1 MPFQKLAYRLYYEFV
16 SILSRILPESLLWL
30 SHSARNYFPGRRSD
44 LFKSKSFL
52 QPRRH
57 ETGCRLPF
65 TVQLFLPL
73 ILLAGSLLFFSC
85 SFQAP
90 TQSLTANQPQKDIID
105 VQPPVVKKAL
115 LQVLDK
121 KNFKINTAR
130 TDQQNFE
137 TEWLED
143 GQYRS
148 MVQAE
153 ILPVSKYRTQ
163 VILNLLVEKKG
174 LLQKTWQPENEIE
187 KTVYSDL
194 MHEIVME
201 SYRILYDKR

>member
-1 MPFQKLAYRLYYEFV
+1 MPFLKLTYCLYYEFIT
-16 SILSRILPESLLWL
+16 ILSRILPENLLRL
-30 SHSARNYFPGRRSD
+30 PNSDRNYFPGRRSD
-44 LFKSKSFL
+44 FFKSKSFL
-52 QPRRH
+52 QPHRR
-57 ETGCRLPF
+57 ETGYRLPF
-65 TVQLFLPL
+65 TVQPLLPL
-73 ILLAGSLLFFSC
+73 ILLAGSLLLLSC

-105 VQPPVVKKAL
+105 VQPAVVTKAL

-121 KNFKINTAR
+121 KNFKINTER
-130 TDQQNFE
+130 TDQRNFE

-163 VILNLLVEKKG
+163 LILNLLVEKRSF
-174 LLQKTWQPENEIE
+174 LQKNWQPENDIE
-187 KTVYSDL
+187 KTVYSNL
-194 MHEIVME
+194 IHEIVME
-201 SYRILYDKR
+201 SYRALYDKR